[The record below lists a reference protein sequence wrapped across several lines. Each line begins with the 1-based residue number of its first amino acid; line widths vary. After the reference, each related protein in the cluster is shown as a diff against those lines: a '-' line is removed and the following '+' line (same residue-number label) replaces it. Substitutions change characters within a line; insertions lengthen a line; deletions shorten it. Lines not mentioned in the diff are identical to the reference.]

1 VITVARLKE
10 WLNIEST
17 SEHDALLKRLEERA
31 VAFLELR
38 TDQHL
43 GPRQA
48 FILIT
53 TGRGAKTL
61 WLSNRVDELTKVE
74 FRDNFSNV
82 WNEQTL
88 ADYEADGFAVRSIV
102 GTFPTGEASTRLSY
116 KSGYRNSVGPE
127 PDVEQ
132 AVYELVETWFR
143 QRVTAAGGLVP
154 RRGAE
159 DQLPELPRVVED
171 VIASRKMLGGL

>member
-1 VITVARLKE
+1 MISVAKLKE

-17 SEHDALLKRLEERA
+17 TEHDAELRALEERA

-43 GPRQA
+43 GPLDT
-48 FILIT
+48 FILT
-53 TGRGAKTL
+53 TSGHGAPTL
-61 WLSNRVDELTKVE
+61 WVKNRVDELTSVE
-74 FRDNFSNV
+74 FRDRFSKI
-82 WNEQTL
+82 WRPQTL
-88 ADYEADGFAVRSIV
+88 ADYEADGFAVRSLV
-102 GTFPTGEASTRLSY
+102 GSFPVGEASVRLTY
-116 KSGYRNSVGPE
+116 KSGYRNSVGPA

-171 VIASRKMLGGL
+171 VIASRRMLGGL

>member
-1 VITVARLKE
+1 VLSVEQLKQ

-17 SEHDALLKRLEERA
+17 SEHDQLLRRLEERA

-43 GPRQA
+43 GPRET
-48 FILIT
+48 FILT
-53 TGRGAKTL
+53 TSGHGSPTV
-61 WLSNRVDELTKVE
+61 WLKNRVDELVKIE
-74 FRDNFSNV
+74 FRDSFSRI
-82 WNEQTL
+82 WREQTL
-88 ADYEADGFAVRSIV
+88 TDYEADGFAVRSLV
-102 GTFPTGEASTRLSY
+102 GTFPTGEASLRVTY

>member
-1 VITVARLKE
+1 MISVEKLKG

-17 SEHDALLKRLEERA
+17 TEHDAELRALEERA

-43 GPRQA
+43 GPRDT
-48 FILIT
+48 FILT
-53 TGRGAKTL
+53 TSGHGSPTL
-61 WLSNRVDELTKVE
+61 WVKNRVDELTKVE
-74 FRDNFSNV
+74 FRDSFSRI
-82 WNEQTL
+82 WRAQTL
-88 ADYEADGFAVRSIV
+88 SDYEADGFAVRSIV
-102 GTFPTGEASTRLSY
+102 GTFPLGEASTRITY

-143 QRVTAAGGLVP
+143 QRVTAAGGLVS
-154 RRGAE
+154 RRGGE

-171 VIASRKMLGGL
+171 VIASRKMIGGL